1 MSDTTQESPLELDP
15 ITQPSPLYW
24 ACYPP
29 VTLALRGVLRCLA
42 PRYRVTGRG
51 NLPTRGPVLLAP
63 NHIAD
68 LDPPAIMLSAC
79 RPLWFMAKKE
89 LFEMPVLGPFIRFA
103 QAFPVERGGAD
114 RVALRRAETLLKAG
128 QGVVVFPEG
137 RLSENGELQALLPGV
152 AMLALRANVPVVPV
166 GLCGTNKI
174 LPYGETIPR
183 PTLAPMAVHFGPPL
197 DFSDLRSLPS
207 REQRA
212 QALERLEVALRE
224 AIVCAQK

>member
-1 MSDTTQESPLELDP
+1 MSEIEEKPLP
-15 ITQPSPLYW
+15 ATQPSLAYW

-29 VTLALRGVLRCLA
+29 ITVVLRGVLRCLA

-51 NLPTRGPVLLAP
+51 NIPTRGPVLLAP

-89 LFEMPVLGPFIRFA
+89 LFEMPILGDFIAFA

-114 RVALRRAETLLKAG
+114 RVALKRAETLLKAG

-137 RLSENGELQALLPGV
+137 RLSENGELQPLLPGV
-152 AMLALRANVPVVPV
+152 AMLALRAGVPVVPV
-166 GLCGTNKI
+166 GLCGTNAI
-174 LPYGETIPR
+174 LPYGQTIPR
-183 PTLAPMAVHFGPPL
+183 PTLARVGVHFGPPL
-197 DFSDLRSLPS
+197 SFADLAHLPS
-207 REQRA
+207 REQRSS
-212 QALERLEVALRE
+212 ALERLESALR
-224 AIVCAQK
+224 AAMICAQK